1 MPRPSI
7 VQVTVVLLVA
17 LVGTMAIAAAQR
29 VRAHRAGAT
38 ANTAASAAAD
48 QTAAVR
54 AASVQPLEASITVPD
69 APTPPKPAVKPAPKP
84 EPTFAVTRVRPGR
97 TLALRSKP
105 GGHVLAS
112 VRATT
117 EFGSSTTLA
126 VAARR
131 GHWLGLT
138 STDLPNG
145 SLGWVRS
152 ADPALKAHATHIS
165 LRIDLS
171 RRRLELRDGR
181 KVLRRATVGIGRP
194 GSPTPT
200 GRFSIT
206 DKLQGATYG
215 SFYGCCILAL
225 SGHQTNT
232 PAGWQGGNRLAIHGT
247 DNPGSI
253 GTPSSAGCLHADAE
267 DLKVLMRKVPL
278 GTPVFIRA

>member
-17 LVGTMAIAAAQR
+17 LVGTMAIAAVQR
-29 VRAHRAGAT
+29 VRERRAGTAT
-38 ANTAASAAAD
+38 AATAPATDGSAA
-48 QTAAVR
+48 R
-54 AASVQPLEASITVPD
+54 AAAAAPPLEATITVPD
-69 APTPPKPAVKPAPKP
+69 APPAKPAPKP
-84 EPTFAVTRVRPGR
+84 EPTFSVARVRPGR
-97 TLALRSKP
+97 TLTLRSKP
-105 GGHVLAS
+105 HGPVAAS
-112 VRATT
+112 VGATT
-117 EFGSSTTLA
+117 EFGSRTNLA
-126 VAARR
+126 VAARKGR
-131 GHWLGLT
+131 WLGIT

-145 SLGWVRS
+145 NLGWVRAS
-152 ADPALKAHATHIS
+152 DPALRTHATHIA

-181 KVLRRATVGIGRP
+181 KLLRHATVGIGRA

-206 DKLQGATYG
+206 DKLQGSAYG
-215 SFYGCCILAL
+215 PYYGCCILAL

-232 PAGWQGGNRLAIHGT
+232 PAGWQGGDRLAIHGT
-247 DNPGSI
+247 NNPGSI
-253 GTPSSAGCLHADAE
+253 GVPSSAGCLHADAE